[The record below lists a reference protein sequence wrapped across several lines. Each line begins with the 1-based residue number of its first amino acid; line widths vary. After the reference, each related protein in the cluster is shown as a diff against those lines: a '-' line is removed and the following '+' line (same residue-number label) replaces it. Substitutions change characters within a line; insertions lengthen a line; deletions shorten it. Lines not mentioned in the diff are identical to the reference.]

1 MIVYDASQA
10 GLVELQS
17 ARNAI
22 HHRTLRATA
31 EAVRQPGGLTVSQPK
46 EQRTAEAPTLANP
59 RSRRE
64 GWLGGRRERAEVLD
78 RRRLLV

>member
-31 EAVRQPGGLTVSQPK
+31 EAVRQPGGLTVSQPNA
-46 EQRTAEAPTLANP
+46 QRTSQEGDGSVAN
-59 RSRRE
+59 RSA
-64 GWLGGRRERAEVLD
+64 GAVGFG
-78 RRRLLV
+78 